1 MRRTRFRVI
10 TTFCAVTF
18 VALVIGAPVAVADK
32 PEPTPAEEF
41 TIDRAICGFPVSV
54 EILRNKEKA
63 ITVSN
68 GMTIVNGALR
78 LRLTNVDDPT
88 HSIVLNVPGP
98 GFFDESGL
106 IATGPWLFFF
116 SPGEFGPG
124 SPGILALFVGRSQVN
139 ENGLQLLAGRQ
150 VDLCPQLASG

>member
-1 MRRTRFRVI
+1 MRKVI
-10 TTFCAVTF
+10 TTFCAVT
-18 VALVIGAPVAVADK
+18 LVTLVFGVSAA
-32 PEPTPAEEF
+32 PAEDF
-41 TIDRAICGFPVSV
+41 TIDATICGFPVSV
-54 EILRNKEKA
+54 EILRDKEKA
-63 ITVSN
+63 ITLSN
-68 GMTIVNGALR
+68 GLTIVNGALR
-78 LRLTNVDDPT
+78 VRLTNVDDPT
-88 HSIVLNVPGP
+88 QSIVLNVPGP

-150 VDLCPQLASG
+150 VNLCQQLASG

>member
-10 TTFCAVTF
+10 TTFCVAMLVT
-18 VALVIGAPVAVADK
+18 LVIGVPAA
-32 PEPTPAEEF
+32 PAEDF
-41 TIDRAICGFPVSV
+41 TIDPAICGFPVSV
-54 EILRNKEKA
+54 DILRNKEKA
-63 ITVSN
+63 ITLSN

-78 LRLTNVDDPT
+78 LRLTNVDDPAQ
-88 HSIVLNVPGP
+88 SIVLNVPGP
-98 GFFDESGL
+98 GFFDERGL

-139 ENGLQLLAGRQ
+139 ENGLKLLAGRR
-150 VDLCPQLASG
+150 VNLCQRLASE